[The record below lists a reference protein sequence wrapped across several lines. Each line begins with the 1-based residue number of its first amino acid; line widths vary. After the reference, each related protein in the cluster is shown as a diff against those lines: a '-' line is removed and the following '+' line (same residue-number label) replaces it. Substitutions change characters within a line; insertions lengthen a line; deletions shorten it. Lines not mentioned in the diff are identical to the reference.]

1 MLQKKKLE
9 DEIAQAFQD
18 VAATHNVVLEK
29 RQRSNDLAANI
40 ERLDAAL
47 AAGSGWTDDQKESKV
62 CLCLS
67 CVCWIQCMQL
77 VTPHDH
83 HHNDHHLQG
92 KLEEQRDAL
101 QRRSEAKRAAVDAAR
116 KQVSLATA
124 SLADAEQSMH
134 TRATRATTPLTLTPP
149 VLCRQGGCHQVDSNL
164 EEGNCRQ
171 KGGGR
176 ACKSTKEHAGQ

>member
-62 CLCLS
+62 CVWLS
-67 CVCWIQCMQL
+67 SVCWTQGMHISNPITIITITIIITRASWRSSVMHCSAAVKPSEQLLMLPASKSAWPQL
-77 VTPHDH
+77 V
-83 HHNDHHLQG
+83 
-92 KLEEQRDAL
+92 
-101 QRRSEAKRAAVDAAR
+101 
-116 KQVSLATA
+116 
-124 SLADAEQSMH
+124 
-134 TRATRATTPLTLTPP
+134 
-149 VLCRQGGCHQVDSNL
+149 
-164 EEGNCRQ
+164 
-171 KGGGR
+171 
-176 ACKSTKEHAGQ
+176 